1 MPLLLGMFAESMACH
16 VLPTLGPAQ
25 VRVMASR
32 DEERFRARPGRPR
45 VERDLGVQK
54 FTTRVLRASRQASS
68 GAGKPLA
75 RGRGRGAEK
84 GRGHVAARL
93 IGSRLGP
100 RSRRVT
106 VKARLVVHAQAAPG
120 STAAH
125 LRYIQRDSVTREG
138 ERGQAYSASR
148 DIADV
153 DAFEARVEPD
163 RHEFRFIVSPEDA
176 AEIGDLRGY
185 TRELMGRMEA
195 DLGTRVDWV
204 AVDHWDTDNP
214 HTHVVLRGVDETG
227 ANLVIARDYIAH
239 GMRGRASELA
249 TDFLGPQTEREMR
262 ERLTR
267 EVGQERWTGLDRQL
281 ASQARDREVDLRVV
295 PADSD
300 GRFRRGLL
308 VGRLQELERLG
319 LAEAAGPGRWT
330 LAADA
335 EPTLRA
341 MGERGDIIRTMQR
354 ALGDADRPLT
364 VFDVAASTP
373 ARIVGRIAAKG
384 LADELQDRGYL
395 VVDGTDGRAHYVA
408 LPSGADL
415 SAYPTGG
422 IVEVSGG
429 PREPRPADRTIRSR
443 VGQDGLYR
451 PDQHLAEARRDAR
464 PGDDPDGYVGAHVRR
479 LEALR
484 RAGVV
489 ERLGDGAWRVPAT
502 FLDQT
507 AAFDAERLGG
517 AAVEL
522 RSHLDV
528 GRQTRALGAT
538 WLDRSL
544 IEGVTTAPA
553 GFGAEV
559 RTAHDE
565 RRAFLVEE
573 GLAARRGQRIIL
585 ARDLLSTLRD
595 REVAQAGRTLATEAG
610 SEHRPV
616 KDGDSVRGTYRRSV
630 MLTSGR
636 FAIIDDGVGFS
647 LVPWKPVLEQRVGQ
661 TVSGVLRGGSVSW
674 NLSRQRGI
682 GI

>member
-1 MPLLLGMFAESMACH
+1 MLS
-16 VLPTLGPAQ
+16 TLRPA
-25 VRVMASR
+25 RVGAVAGR
-32 DEERFRARPGRPR
+32 DEERFRVRPGKPR
-45 VERDLGVQK
+45 VERDPGVQK
-54 FTTRVLRASRQASS
+54 FTTRVLRASRQASA

-93 IGSRLGP
+93 VGGRLGP
-100 RSRRVT
+100 RARRVT

-138 ERGQAYSASR
+138 ECGRAYSADR
-148 DIADV
+148 DIADT

-195 DLGTRVDWV
+195 DLGTRLDWV

-214 HTHVVLRGVDETG
+214 HTHVVLRGVDATG
-227 ANLVIARDYIAH
+227 ENLVIARDYIAH

-249 TDFLGPQTEREMR
+249 TDLLGPQTERDMR
-262 ERLTR
+262 ERMTR

-281 ASQARDREVDLRVV
+281 ADQARDRKVDLRVV

-319 LAEAAGPGRWT
+319 LAEPAGSGRWT
-330 LAADA
+330 LSADA

-354 ALGDADRPLT
+354 ALGGAERPLA
-364 VFDVAASTP
+364 VFDASTQTP
-373 ARIVGRIAAKG
+373 VQIVGRIAAKG

-395 VVDGTDGRAHYVA
+395 VVDGLDGRAHYIS
-408 LPSGADL
+408 LPPGADL
-415 SAYPTGG
+415 TDYPTGG

-429 PREPRPADRTIRSR
+429 SREPRPADRTIAAR
-443 VGQDGLYR
+443 VGPDGLYR
-451 PDQHLAEARRDAR
+451 PDHHLAEARRDAR

-484 RAGVV
+484 RVGVV
-489 ERLGDGAWRVPAT
+489 ERLGDGAWRVPPD
-502 FLDQT
+502 FLDRA
-507 AAFDAERLGG
+507 AAFEAERLGG

-522 RSHLDV
+522 RSHLDLR
-528 GRQTRALGAT
+528 RQTRALGAT

-544 IEGVTTAPA
+544 IEGVATAPA
-553 GFGAEV
+553 GFGAEA
-559 RTAHDE
+559 RSALEE

-573 GLAARRGQRIIL
+573 GLATRRGQRTIL
-585 ARDLLSTLRD
+585 ARNLLATLRD
-595 REVAQAGRTLATEAG
+595 REVAQAGRTLATEVG
-610 SEHRPV
+610 LEHRPL
-616 KDGDSVRGTYRRSV
+616 KDGDSVRGVYRRSV
-630 MLTSGR
+630 MLASGR
-636 FAIIDDGVGFS
+636 LAMIDDGVGFS
-647 LVPWKPVLEQRVGQ
+647 LVPWKPVLEQRLGQ

-674 NLSRQRGI
+674 DLSRQRGL
-682 GI
+682 GV

>member
-1 MPLLLGMFAESMACH
+1 MTG
-16 VLPTLGPAQ
+16 
-25 VRVMASR
+25 R
-32 DEERFRARPGRPR
+32 DEERFRVRPGKPR
-45 VERDLGVQK
+45 VERDPGVQK
-54 FTTRVLRASRQASS
+54 FTTRVLRASRQASA

-75 RGRGRGAEK
+75 RGRARGAEK

-93 IGSRLGP
+93 IGGRLGP

-106 VKARLVVHAQAAPG
+106 VKARLVVHAQAAAG

-138 ERGQAYSASR
+138 ERGQAYSADR
-148 DIADV
+148 DVADV
-153 DAFEARVEPD
+153 GAFEARVEPD

-195 DLGTRVDWV
+195 DLGTRLDWV

-214 HTHVVLRGVDETG
+214 HAHVVLRGVDETG

-249 TDFLGPQTEREMR
+249 TDLLGPQTEREIR
-262 ERLTR
+262 ERMTR

-281 ASQARDREVDLRVV
+281 ASQARDHKVDLRVV

-330 LAADA
+330 LSADV

-354 ALGDADRPLT
+354 ALGGADRPLA
-364 VFDVAASTP
+364 VFDGAAPAP

-384 LADELQDRGYL
+384 LADELQNRGYL
-395 VVDGTDGRAHYVA
+395 VVDGLDGRAHYVA

-415 SAYPTGG
+415 SAYPAGG

-429 PREPRPADRTIRSR
+429 RREPRPADRTIASR

-451 PDQHLAEARRDAR
+451 PDQHLAEARGDAR

-489 ERLGDGAWRVPAT
+489 ERLGDGAWRVPAN

-507 AAFDAERLGG
+507 AAFEAERSGG

-528 GRQTRALGAT
+528 GRQARALGAT

-544 IEGVTTAPA
+544 IEGVTTSPA

-559 RTAHDE
+559 RTALDE

-573 GLAARRGQRIIL
+573 GLATRRGQQTIL

-595 REVAQAGRTLATEAG
+595 RDVAQVGRTLATQAG

-616 KDGDSVRGTYRRSV
+616 KDADSVRGIYRRSV

-636 FAIIDDGVGFS
+636 FAMIDDGVGFS
-647 LVPWKPVLEQRVGQ
+647 LVPWKPVLEQRLGQ
-661 TVSGVLRGGSVSW
+661 TVSGVVRGGSVSW
-674 NLSRQRGI
+674 DLSRQRGI
-682 GI
+682 GV

>member
-1 MPLLLGMFAESMACH
+1 MA
-16 VLPTLGPAQ
+16 GG
-25 VRVMASR
+25 
-32 DEERFRARPGRPR
+32 DEDRFRVRPGRPR
-45 VERDLGVQK
+45 FERDPGVQK
-54 FTTRVLRASRQASS
+54 FMTRVLRASRQASA

-84 GRGHVAARL
+84 GRGHIAARR
-93 IGSRLGP
+93 IRGRVGP
-100 RSRRVT
+100 RARRVT

-138 ERGQAYSASR
+138 ERGRAYSADR
-148 DIADV
+148 DIAKVED
-153 DAFEARVEPD
+153 FETRVEPD

-195 DLGTRVDWV
+195 DLGTRLDWV

-214 HTHVVLRGVDETG
+214 HTHVVLRGVDATG
-227 ANLVIARDYIAH
+227 ENLVIARDYIAH
-239 GMRGRASELA
+239 GMRVRASELA
-249 TDFLGPQTEREMR
+249 TDLLGPQTEREMR
-262 ERLTR
+262 ERMTR

-281 ASQARDREVDLRVV
+281 AEQARDQKVDLRVV

-308 VGRLQELERLG
+308 IGRLQELERLG
-319 LAEAAGPGRWT
+319 LAEPAGPGRWT
-330 LAADA
+330 LSADA

-354 ALGDADRPLT
+354 ALGHAERPLAM
-364 VFDVAASTP
+364 FDASTETP
-373 ARIVGRIAAKG
+373 TRIVGRIAAKG

-395 VVDGTDGRAHYVA
+395 VVDGIDGRGHYVA
-408 LPSGADL
+408 LPSGANLAD
-415 SAYPTGG
+415 YPTGG

-429 PREPRPADRTIRSR
+429 SREPRPADRVIASR
-443 VGQDGLYR
+443 VAPDRLYR
-451 PDQHLAEARRDAR
+451 PDRHLAEARRDAH
-464 PGDDPDGYVGAHVRR
+464 PGDDPEAYVGAHVRR

-489 ERLGDGAWRVPAT
+489 ERLSDGAWRVPPDLLARA
-502 FLDQT
+502 
-507 AAFDAERLGG
+507 AAFEADRSGG
-517 AAVEL
+517 AVVAL
-522 RSHLDV
+522 RSHLDL

-544 IEGVTTAPA
+544 IEGVATAPA

-559 RTAHDE
+559 RSALDE

-573 GLAARRGQRIIL
+573 GLATRHGPRTIL
-585 ARDLLSTLRD
+585 GRDLLATLRD
-595 REVAQAGRTLATEAG
+595 REVVQVARGLATEAG
-610 SEHRPV
+610 LQHRPV
-616 KDGDSVRGTYRRSV
+616 KDGDDVRGVYRRSV
-630 MLTSGR
+630 MLASGR
-636 FAIIDDGVGFS
+636 FAMLDDGVGFS
-647 LVPWKPVLEQRVGQ
+647 LVPWKPVLEQRLGQ

-674 NLSRQRGI
+674 DLSRQRSI
-682 GI
+682 GV